1 MTDRRVTESSVGLA
15 GRLSHIPYKLGK
27 AEDCGWQSTRKFTQ
41 NTPVF
46 RELGP
51 CKTWLPAPNTADVS
65 SLTSSTGAVWQAT
78 RKQQKW
84 LLKANPEARLGNEY
98 IHDQLLSSYSSDQ
111 FHEGEPRDS
120 SLFAIGELTDTS
132 DSKKNSGAPLIATVT
147 GEADDI
153 LRLAK
158 PSTEE
163 WQWGEDDSV
172 SLRTSD
178 MKETD
183 EFILY
188 DEDELT
194 GPIRYLKSVV
204 DSKRYDP
211 TRWVIVQRD
220 SGTRVFRPEYRRTP
234 TISDY
239 TNVEIPSRIAA
250 NPLFTLS
257 KSQTGGNPH
266 SDTSFNPGIRSKPP
280 QFGLIDECGFWS
292 IWDVSHIRIRTGKP
306 RVSLSKCGHIEKG
319 VLSHLP
325 SRGAGMAQ
333 WHKILWVGCAG
344 SSEESQTFD
353 FEEDVD
359 ISEAQG
365 PFPQLIRSSTLLL
378 CSPKLVRLLDL
389 TNNTFLPDL
398 PFFGERGQDSILD
411 VHTNLQDT
419 QYMFVLTTSK
429 LFVVRIYSTQ
439 EQDWGE
445 VQKSSAIVLSISHF
459 RDSFDR
465 SLKLAVTPGA
475 ASSRHVTS
483 LIFVYSR
490 NNTQVDLYSV
500 TMPKK
505 NPSMVSYHRE
515 AVSLDVV
522 RRSSPGIAL
531 QSICFHPA
539 PIILKFP
546 NTATNFARRLV
557 RQEIRFYQL
566 SAMTKDMCLVSTLCT
581 STSTSTINQIKCP
594 DHRVSRAKDR
604 SKERKKLLKYM
615 TSHFVVPDDINVYN
629 CEDGSVQDMAKIF
642 HPWPTIQRPLGIF
655 YEYIRTAFSLQ
666 IKRSQE
672 QPSREENFGSN
683 PFDHVRDVIGQ
694 AIQGGTMPAT
704 TLFEMI
710 EDVALPADLSQAT
723 TEWDFEI
730 EQLVHIN
737 PDITLMAL
745 NRPLSQVTEPAT
757 SLQGLFSAFFSM
769 AAGSGLSEENQTR
782 IQETRSTVF
791 RQIACDV
798 YLSLFGLV
806 HRQIESRQTQRS
818 LTEELE
824 SMAIDS
830 QPESRMG
837 SLSRSQSEVPVSE
850 PNTPRAESH
859 GEDPAMALLR
869 SYTGTGKFVPA
880 KRTML
885 LDKWEVGA
893 NPDTYV
899 FDLERNK
906 EVTPGMQRRVKQLAR
921 ESRKRRRAETLLQ
934 IQKDKEPNLPAT
946 QPALDTRFFNQHSQA
961 VAYSSQTQAMMS
973 DPLQTMSQPIPG
985 IFGRRDERP
994 KKKVKKRKGGF

>member
-1 MTDRRVTESSVGLA
+1 MTDRQVTESSIGLA

-27 AEDCGWQSTRKFTQ
+27 AEDCGWQSTRNFTQ

-51 CKTWLPAPNTADVS
+51 CKTWFPAPNAADVP
-65 SLTSSTGAVWQAT
+65 SLTSSAGAVWQAT

-84 LLKANPEARLGNEY
+84 LLKAYPEAHLGNEC
-98 IHDQLLSSYSSDQ
+98 IHDQLLSSHSSDQ
-111 FHEGEPRDS
+111 FHEGEPQGS
-120 SLFAIGELTDTS
+120 SLFAIGELSDTS
-132 DSKKNSGAPLIATVT
+132 DPRKNSGAPLIAIVT
-147 GEADDI
+147 GEASDI

-172 SLRTSD
+172 SLQTSD
-178 MKETD
+178 MKGTD
-183 EFILY
+183 EFILCK
-188 DEDELT
+188 EDELA

-204 DSKRYDP
+204 DSKKYDP

-234 TISDY
+234 TVSDY
-239 TNVEIPSRIAA
+239 TNVETPSRIDA
-250 NPLFTLS
+250 NPLFALS

-306 RVSLSKCGHIEKG
+306 RVNLSKCGHIEKG

-325 SRGAGMAQ
+325 SRGTGIAQ
-333 WHKILWVGCAG
+333 WHKILWVGCPG
-344 SSEESQTFD
+344 SLEELQAVD
-353 FEEDVD
+353 FEEDMD

-365 PFPQLIRSSTLLL
+365 PFPQLVRSSTLLL
-378 CSPKLVRLLDL
+378 CNSKLVRLLDL
-389 TNNTFLPDL
+389 ANNTFLPNQPL
-398 PFFGERGQDSILD
+398 LGERGQDSILD

-419 QYMFVLTTSK
+419 QYIFVLTTSK
-429 LFVVRIYSTQ
+429 LFVVRVYSTQ
-439 EQDWGE
+439 GQDWGE
-445 VQKSSAIVLSISHF
+445 VQKSSAIVLSVSHF
-459 RDSFDR
+459 RDSFDQ

-475 ASSRHVTS
+475 ASFSHVTS
-483 LIFVYSR
+483 LVFVYSG

-505 NPSMVSYHRE
+505 NPARVSYHRE
-515 AVSLDVV
+515 AVSLGALH
-522 RRSSPGIAL
+522 RSSPSIAL
-531 QSICFHPA
+531 QSICFHPT
-539 PIILKFP
+539 PIILKSP
-546 NTATNFARRLV
+546 NTLAEFTRHLV
-557 RQEIRFYQL
+557 QQKVRFYQL
-566 SAMTKDMCLVSTLCT
+566 SAMTKDMCLLSTLCA
-581 STSTSTINQIKCP
+581 STSTLAINQIKFP
-594 DHRVSRAKDR
+594 DHRVSRTRNR
-604 SKERKKLLKYM
+604 SKERKRLLKYM
-615 TSHFVVPDDINVYN
+615 TSHFVVPDDINVHS
-629 CEDGSVQDMAKIF
+629 CEDGSVQDTTKIF
-642 HPWPTIQRPLGIF
+642 HPWPTIRRPLGVL
-655 YEYIRTAFSLQ
+655 YEYICTAFSLQ
-666 IKRSQE
+666 VKKGQE
-672 QPSREENFGSN
+672 QTSREENFSSH
-683 PFDHVRDVIGQ
+683 PFDRVGAVIRQ
-694 AIQGGTMPAT
+694 AIQDGTMPAT

-710 EDVALPADLSQAT
+710 DDLALPADLSQAA

-730 EQLVHIN
+730 EQLGYIN
-737 PDITLMAL
+737 RDITLIAL
-745 NRPLSQVTEPAT
+745 NRPLSQVTRPAT

-769 AAGSGLSEENQTR
+769 TASSSSSEAKQNR

-791 RQIACDV
+791 QQVACDI

-806 HRQIESRQTQRS
+806 HRQIESRQTRRS

-830 QPESRMG
+830 QPETRIG
-837 SLSRSQSEVPVSE
+837 SSSRSRPEVPISG
-850 PNTPRAESH
+850 PSTPRAESQ

-934 IQKDKEPNLPAT
+934 MQKDKEANLPAT
-946 QPALDTRFFNQHSQA
+946 QPALDTRFFNQHSQPA
-961 VAYSSQTQAMMS
+961 ADSSQTQALMS